1 VSEERFTIGQDV
13 TVDNTADA
21 VSESGSGFGHPAP
34 VARIVPAVMFGLR
47 TAALAGMVVS
57 AGAVALGLSGV
68 FDDSTNVAFTTCSG
82 GENPEFQ

>member
-13 TVDNTADA
+13 TFDGA
-21 VSESGSGFGHPAP
+21 ESGYGYPAAM
-34 VARIVPAVMFGLR
+34 ARIVPAVVFGLR

-68 FDDSTNVAFTTCSG
+68 FDDSTNVAFTTCCG
-82 GENPEFQ
+82 GKIPEDQ

>member
-1 VSEERFTIGQDV
+1 MKGMGHVSEERFTIGQNVTADV
-13 TVDNTADA
+13 T
-21 VSESGSGFGHPAP
+21 SEY
-34 VARIVPAVMFGLR
+34 VTRIVPAVMFGLR

-82 GENPEFQ
+82 GKVSEFE